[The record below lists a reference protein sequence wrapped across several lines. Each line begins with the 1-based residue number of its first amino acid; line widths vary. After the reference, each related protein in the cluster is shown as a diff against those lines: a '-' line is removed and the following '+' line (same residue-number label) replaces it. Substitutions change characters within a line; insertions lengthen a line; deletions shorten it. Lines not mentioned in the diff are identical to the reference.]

1 MKWTTFEVKDV
12 LFGLVNVASVKGV
25 ISGNIY
31 LDFRPTDSDKEDV
44 VINSLPISHTSWQ
57 QCTANV
63 NIYVKDLKAK
73 LNGGTQD
80 VPNRARLE
88 VITKAVI
95 DAVEGKGGEDW
106 VCNVVSDHVFKND
119 DGSHMSNVRIAFRK
133 LN

>member
-12 LFGLVNVASVKGV
+12 LFGLVNINSIKGA

-44 VINSLPISHTSWQ
+44 VINSLPISHSSWQ

-63 NIYVKDLKAK
+63 NIYVQDIKAK
-73 LNGGTQD
+73 VNVVSQP
-80 VPNRARLE
+80 VPNRGRLE
-88 VITKAVI
+88 AITKAVI
-95 DAVEGKGGEDW
+95 AAVDGQGGEDW
-106 VCNVVSDHVFKND
+106 VCNVVSDHTFKND
-119 DGSHMSNVRIAFRK
+119 DGSHMSNVRIEFRK